1 MNRITDIL
9 KNNMMEYA
17 TYTIHDRALPSV
29 EDAVKPI
36 HRRILW
42 TMYEAKITKF
52 TKSANV
58 TGLVMKYS
66 PHGDCYKTVVNM
78 VQCDRQN
85 HPLIIGKG
93 NFGQKTSK
101 DLQPA
106 ASRYSEIKLSDIAL
120 DMMKGLNKK
129 MVNFVPNYDN
139 TRTQPEYLPV
149 KFPAVLCY
157 SSSGMAVGMSSSIPS
172 FNLSEVCNATINYL
186 TEGKKEYLI
195 PDFATGGYIVKN
207 DEVIK
212 NINENGKGTITLLSK
227 YHIEKNTI
235 VITEIPYSTTR
246 EAIIDK
252 VVENVKNNKLKEV
265 SNIKDL
271 TGLDG
276 MRIEITCKRGTN
288 PEDVIPKL
296 YALTPMKSTYS
307 ADMNV
312 LCQGHPMVLGVYEMI
327 EKWSNFRKECIKNAL
342 TFEIQEKEKELVLL
356 YGLKK
361 ILLDVDKTIQIIRF
375 GNTDELKREF
385 DLTDEQAE
393 YVYNLKLKSISEDN
407 IHKQIKDID
416 DKERTL
422 KKLKRIVNNDN
433 AIIKMMIK
441 ELTEISE
448 KFGKPRK
455 TQVMEFENKYVETK
469 SVKREDIVDDYA
481 CRIIFTEQGY
491 LKKVKLVGCKGEN
504 KVKPDDVIIQD
515 FECRNTDE
523 IVIFAED
530 KNCYKFKVS
539 DISECRF
546 GEFGTYMPG
555 VLKVKTLNLCYI
567 TPKSKYVVIVY
578 NDRIAKIDIDAYKT
592 TTNRRKLANS
602 LFDIEINAIY
612 TIEEDVK
619 IKLKTTKKDYDLD
632 TSEFICKKSRNTQG
646 VKILKNASFE
656 KVRL

>member
-1 MNRITDIL
+1 MNKITNIL
-9 KNNMMEYA
+9 KDNMMQYA
-17 TYTIHDRALPSV
+17 TYTIHDRALVSV
-29 EDAVKPI
+29 EDSMKPV

-42 TMYEAKITKF
+42 TMNLEKATKF
-52 TKSANV
+52 TKCGNI
-58 TGLVMKYS
+58 TGQVFKIH
-66 PHGDCYKTVVNM
+66 PHGNTYKTLVNM
-78 VQCDRQN
+78 VQEDKQN
-85 HPLIIGKG
+85 HPLIVGKG
-93 NFGQKTSK
+93 NFAQHTSK
-101 DLQPA
+101 ELQPA
-106 ASRYSEIKLSDIAL
+106 AERYTECKLSDIAL
-120 DMMKGLNKK
+120 TMLSGVKRKT
-129 MVNFVPNYDN
+129 VNMIPNYDG
-139 TRTQPEYLPV
+139 TMLIPEYLPV

-195 PDFATGGYIVKN
+195 PEFATGRYIINN
-207 DEVIK
+207 DEIIK

-393 YVYNLKLKSISEDN
+393 YVYNLKLKSISEGN

-530 KNCYKFKVS
+530 KNCYKFKVN

>member
-1 MNRITDIL
+1 MSKITDIL

-17 TYTIHDRALPSV
+17 SYTIHDRALPSV
-29 EDAVKPI
+29 EDSLKPI
-36 HRRILW
+36 HRKILW
-42 TMYEAKITKF
+42 TMQESKVTKL

-78 VQCDRQN
+78 VQTDRQN
-85 HPLIIGKG
+85 LPLIIGKG

-101 DLQPA
+101 ELQPA
-106 ASRYSEIKLSDIAL
+106 ASRYSEIKLSDIAVE
-120 DMMKGLNKK
+120 MMKGLNKN

-172 FNLSEVCNATINYL
+172 FNLSEVCSATINYL
-186 TEGKKEYLI
+186 TEGKKEHLI

-416 DKERTL
+416 DKEKTL

-469 SVKREDIVDDYA
+469 SVKKEDIVDDYA

>member
-29 EDAVKPI
+29 EDAMKPI
-36 HRRILW
+36 HRKIMW
-42 TMYEAKITKF
+42 TMYEAKITKL

-78 VQCDRQN
+78 VQSDRQN

-172 FNLSEVCNATINYL
+172 FNLKEVCDATINYL
-186 TEGKKEYLI
+186 TEGKKEYLV

-207 DEVIK
+207 DEVIE

-227 YHIEKNTI
+227 YHIEKNVI

-252 VVENVKNNKLKEV
+252 IVENVKNNKLKEV

-271 TGLDG
+271 TGLEG
-276 MRIEITCKRGTN
+276 MRIEITCKRGVN

-312 LCQGHPMVLGVYEMI
+312 LSEGHPMVLGVYEMI
-327 EKWSNFRKECIKNAL
+327 DKWTTFRKKCIKNAL
-342 TFEIQEKEKELVLL
+342 TYEIQEKEKELILL

-361 ILLDVDKTIQIIRF
+361 ILLDVDKAIHIIRF
-375 GNTDELKREF
+375 SDTSELKKVF

-393 YVYNLKLKSISEDN
+393 YVYNLRLKSISKDN

-416 DKERTL
+416 EKE
-422 KKLKRIVNNDN
+422 KRINIPN
-433 AIIKMMIK
+433 III
-441 ELTEISE
+441 
-448 KFGKPRK
+448 
-455 TQVMEFENKYVETK
+455 
-469 SVKREDIVDDYA
+469 
-481 CRIIFTEQGY
+481 
-491 LKKVKLVGCKGEN
+491 
-504 KVKPDDVIIQD
+504 
-515 FECRNTDE
+515 
-523 IVIFAED
+523 
-530 KNCYKFKVS
+530 
-539 DISECRF
+539 
-546 GEFGTYMPG
+546 
-555 VLKVKTLNLCYI
+555 
-567 TPKSKYVVIVY
+567 
-578 NDRIAKIDIDAYKT
+578 
-592 TTNRRKLANS
+592 
-602 LFDIEINAIY
+602 
-612 TIEEDVK
+612 
-619 IKLKTTKKDYDLD
+619 
-632 TSEFICKKSRNTQG
+632 
-646 VKILKNASFE
+646 
-656 KVRL
+656 

>member
-1 MNRITDIL
+1 MNKITNIL

-17 TYTIHDRALPSV
+17 SYTIHDRALPSA
-29 EDAVKPI
+29 EDGLKPI
-36 HRRILW
+36 HRKILW
-42 TMYEAKITKF
+42 TMYENKVIKL

-78 VQCDRQN
+78 VQEDRQN
-85 HPLIIGKG
+85 HPLIVGKG
-93 NFGQKTSK
+93 NFGQKTSRE
-101 DLQPA
+101 LQPA
-106 ASRYSEIKLSDIAL
+106 ASRYSEIKLSDMSIGML
-120 DMMKGLNKK
+120 KGLNKH

-212 NINENGKGTITLLSK
+212 NINEKGKGTITLLSK

-271 TGLDG
+271 TGLEG

-288 PEDVIPKL
+288 PEDVVPKL

-416 DKERTL
+416 DKEKTL

-455 TQVMEFENKYVETK
+455 TQVMKFENKYVETK

-612 TIEEDVK
+612 TIEEDIK

-646 VKILKNASFE
+646 VKVLKNASFE

>member
-1 MNRITDIL
+1 MNKITDIL
-9 KNNMMEYA
+9 KDNMMQYA
-17 TYTIHDRALPSV
+17 TYTIHDRALVSV
-29 EDAVKPI
+29 EDAMKPV

-42 TMYEAKITKF
+42 TMNLEKATKF
-52 TKSANV
+52 TKSGNI
-58 TGLVMKYS
+58 TGQVFKVH
-66 PHGDCYKTVVNM
+66 PHGNTYRTLVNM
-78 VQCDRQN
+78 TQEDKQN

-93 NFGQKTSK
+93 NFAQHTSK
-101 DLQPA
+101 ELQPA
-106 ASRYSEIKLSDIAL
+106 AERYTECKLSDISL
-120 DMMKGLNKK
+120 TMLSGIKKK
-129 MVNFVPNYDN
+129 MVNMIPNYDG
-139 TRTQPEYLPV
+139 TMLIPEYLPV

-172 FNLSEVCNATINYL
+172 FNLKEVCDSTINYL
-186 TEGKKEYLI
+186 TEGKKEYLV

-207 DEVIK
+207 DEVIE

-227 YHIEKNTI
+227 YHIEKNVI

-252 VVENVKNNKLKEV
+252 IVENVKNNKLKEV

-271 TGLDG
+271 TGLEG
-276 MRIEITCKRGTN
+276 MRIEITCKRGVN

-312 LCQGHPMVLGVYEMI
+312 LSEGHPMVLGVYEMI
-327 EKWSNFRKECIKNAL
+327 DKWATFRKKCIKNAL
-342 TFEIQEKEKELVLL
+342 TYEIQEKEKELILL

-361 ILLDVDKTIQIIRF
+361 ILLDVDKAIHIIRF
-375 GNTDELKREF
+375 SDVTELKKVF

-416 DKERTL
+416 EKEKMLEKL
-422 KKLKRIVNNDN
+422 KKVVKNDKAIVKM
-433 AIIKMMIK
+433 IIKD
-441 ELTEISE
+441 LTEISE
-448 KFGKPRK
+448 TFGKPRK
-455 TQVMEFENKYVETK
+455 TQVIEYENNYVETK
-469 SVKREDIVDDYA
+469 AVKKEKIIDDYA

-504 KVKPDDVIIQD
+504 KIKPDDSIIQD
-515 FECRNTDE
+515 FECRNSDE

-539 DISECRF
+539 DISECKF

-555 VLKVKTLNLCYI
+555 VLSVKTLDLCYI
-567 TPKSKYVVIVY
+567 TPKSKYVIIVY
-578 NDRIAKIDIDAYKT
+578 KDRIAKIDIDAYKT
-592 TTNRRKLANS
+592 TTYRRKLANS
-602 LFDIEINAIY
+602 LFDIEVNHVY
-612 TIEEDVK
+612 TLEDDIVVT
-619 IKLKTTKKDYDLD
+619 LKTNKKDYDLD
-632 TSEFICKKSRNTQG
+632 TSKFICKKSRNTQG
-646 VKILKNASFE
+646 VKVLNNNTFM

>member
-1 MNRITDIL
+1 MNKITNIL
-9 KNNMMEYA
+9 KDNMMQYA
-17 TYTIHDRALPSV
+17 TYTIHDRALVSV
-29 EDAVKPI
+29 EDSMKPV

-42 TMYEAKITKF
+42 TMNLEKATKF
-52 TKSANV
+52 TKCGNI
-58 TGLVMKYS
+58 TGQVFKIH
-66 PHGDCYKTVVNM
+66 PHGNTYKTLVNM
-78 VQCDRQN
+78 VQEDKQN
-85 HPLIIGKG
+85 HPLIVGKG
-93 NFGQKTSK
+93 NFAQHTSK
-101 DLQPA
+101 ELQPA
-106 ASRYSEIKLSDIAL
+106 AERYTECKLSDIAL
-120 DMMKGLNKK
+120 TMLSGVKRKT
-129 MVNFVPNYDN
+129 VNMIPNYDG
-139 TRTQPEYLPV
+139 TMLIPEYLPV

-186 TEGKKEYLI
+186 TDGKKEYLI

-207 DEVIK
+207 DDVIK

-271 TGLDG
+271 TGLEG

-288 PEDVIPKL
+288 PEDVVPKL

-312 LCQGHPMVLGVYEMI
+312 LYQGHPMVLGVYEMI
-327 EKWSNFRKECIKNAL
+327 ERWSNFRKECIKNAL

-375 GNTDELKREF
+375 GNVDELKREF

-416 DKERTL
+416 DKEKTL
-422 KKLKRIVNNDN
+422 KKLKRIVSNDN

-455 TQVMEFENKYVETK
+455 TQVIEFENKYVETK

-504 KVKPDDVIIQD
+504 KVKPDDAIIQD

-523 IVIFAED
+523 MVIFAED

-546 GEFGTYMPG
+546 SEFGTYMPG

-567 TPKSKYVVIVY
+567 TPKSKYVVMIY
-578 NDRIAKIDIDAYKT
+578 KDRVAKIDIDAYKT

-602 LFDIEINAIY
+602 LFNTEINHVY
-612 TIEEDVK
+612 TLENDVVTT
-619 IKLKTTKKDYDLD
+619 LKTNKKDYELD
-632 TSEFICKKSRNTQG
+632 TSKFICKKTRNTQG
-646 VKILKNASFE
+646 VKVLNNNTFK

>member
-1 MNRITDIL
+1 MNKITDIL

-29 EDAVKPI
+29 EDAMKPI
-36 HRRILW
+36 HRKIMW
-42 TMYEAKITKF
+42 TMYEAKITKL

-78 VQCDRQN
+78 VQSDRQN

-172 FNLSEVCNATINYL
+172 FNLKEVCDATINYL
-186 TEGKKEYLI
+186 TEGKKEYLV

-207 DEVIK
+207 DEVIE

-227 YHIEKNTI
+227 YHIEKNVI

-252 VVENVKNNKLKEV
+252 IVENVKNNKLKEV

-271 TGLDG
+271 TGLEG
-276 MRIEITCKRGTN
+276 MRIEITCKRGVN

-312 LCQGHPMVLGVYEMI
+312 LSEGHPMVLGVYEMI
-327 EKWSNFRKECIKNAL
+327 DKWTTFRKKCIKNAL
-342 TFEIQEKEKELVLL
+342 TYEIQEKEKELILL

-361 ILLDVDKTIQIIRF
+361 ILLDVDKAIHIIRF
-375 GNTDELKREF
+375 SDVTELKKVF

-393 YVYNLKLKSISEDN
+393 YVYNLRLKSISEDN

-416 DKERTL
+416 EKEKMLEKL
-422 KKLKRIVNNDN
+422 KKIVKNDK
-433 AIIKMMIK
+433 AIVKMIIKD
-441 ELTEISE
+441 LTEIS
-448 KFGKPRK
+448 KTFGKPRK
-455 TQVMEFENKYVETK
+455 TQVIEYENNYVETK
-469 SVKREDIVDDYA
+469 AVKKEKIIDDYA

-504 KVKPDDVIIQD
+504 KIKPDDVIIQD
-515 FECRNTDE
+515 FECRNSDE
-523 IVIFAED
+523 IVLFAED

-539 DISECRF
+539 DLSECKF

-567 TPKSKYVVIVY
+567 TPKTKYVVIVY
-578 NDRIAKIDIDAYKT
+578 KDRIAKIDIDVYRT

-602 LFDIEINAIY
+602 LFDTEINHIC
-612 TIEEDVK
+612 TLENDIK
-619 IKLKTTKKDYDLD
+619 ITLQTNKKDYELD
-632 TSEFICKKSRNTQG
+632 TSKLICKKSRNTQG
-646 VKILKNASFE
+646 VKVLNNNTFI

>member
-1 MNRITDIL
+1 MNKITNIL
-9 KNNMMEYA
+9 KDNMMQYA
-17 TYTIHDRALPSV
+17 TYTIHDRALVSV
-29 EDAVKPI
+29 EDSMKPV

-42 TMYEAKITKF
+42 TMNLEKATKF
-52 TKSANV
+52 TKCGNI
-58 TGLVMKYS
+58 TGQVFKIH
-66 PHGDCYKTVVNM
+66 PHGNTYKTLVNM
-78 VQCDRQN
+78 VQEDKQN
-85 HPLIIGKG
+85 HPLIVGKG
-93 NFGQKTSK
+93 NFAQHTSK
-101 DLQPA
+101 ELQPA
-106 ASRYSEIKLSDIAL
+106 AERYTECKLSDIAL
-120 DMMKGLNKK
+120 TMLSGVKRKT
-129 MVNFVPNYDN
+129 VNMIPNYDG
-139 TRTQPEYLPV
+139 TMLIPEYLPV

-186 TEGKKEYLI
+186 TDGKKEYLI

-207 DEVIK
+207 DDVIK

-271 TGLDG
+271 TGLEG

-288 PEDVIPKL
+288 PEDVVPKL

-312 LCQGHPMVLGVYEMI
+312 LYQGHPMVLGVYEMI
-327 EKWSNFRKECIKNAL
+327 ERWSNFRKECIKNAL

-375 GNTDELKREF
+375 GNVDGLKREF

-416 DKERTL
+416 DKEKTL
-422 KKLKRIVNNDN
+422 KKLKRIVSNDN

-455 TQVMEFENKYVETK
+455 TQVIEFENKYVETK
-469 SVKREDIVDDYA
+469 SVKREYIVDDYA

-504 KVKPDDVIIQD
+504 KVKPDDAIIQD

-546 GEFGTYMPG
+546 SEFGTYMPG

-567 TPKSKYVVIVY
+567 TPKSKYVVMIY
-578 NDRIAKIDIDAYKT
+578 KDRVAKIDIDAYKT

-602 LFDIEINAIY
+602 LFNTEINHVY
-612 TIEEDVK
+612 TLENDVVTT
-619 IKLKTTKKDYDLD
+619 LKTNKKDYELD
-632 TSEFICKKSRNTQG
+632 TSKFICKKTRNTQG
-646 VKILKNASFE
+646 VKVLNNNTFK

>member
-1 MNRITDIL
+1 MNKITNIL
-9 KNNMMEYA
+9 KDNMMQYA
-17 TYTIHDRALPSV
+17 TYTIHDRALVSV
-29 EDAVKPI
+29 EDSMKPV

-42 TMYEAKITKF
+42 TMNLEKATKF
-52 TKSANV
+52 TKCGNI
-58 TGLVMKYS
+58 TGQVFKIH
-66 PHGDCYKTVVNM
+66 PHGNTYRTLVNM
-78 VQCDRQN
+78 TQEDKQN
-85 HPLIIGKG
+85 HPLIVGKG
-93 NFGQKTSK
+93 NFAQHTSK
-101 DLQPA
+101 ELQPA
-106 ASRYSEIKLSDIAL
+106 AERYTECKLSDIAL
-120 DMMKGLNKK
+120 TMLSGVKRKT
-129 MVNFVPNYDN
+129 VNMIPNYDG
-139 TRTQPEYLPV
+139 TMLIPEYLPV

-416 DKERTL
+416 DKEKTL

-469 SVKREDIVDDYA
+469 SVKKEDIVDDYA

>member
-1 MNRITDIL
+1 MNKITNIL
-9 KNNMMEYA
+9 KDNMMQYA
-17 TYTIHDRALPSV
+17 TYTIHDRALVSV
-29 EDAVKPI
+29 EDSMKPV

-42 TMYEAKITKF
+42 TMNLEKATKF
-52 TKSANV
+52 TKCGNI
-58 TGLVMKYS
+58 TGQVFKIH
-66 PHGDCYKTVVNM
+66 PHGNTYKTLVNM
-78 VQCDRQN
+78 VQEDKQN
-85 HPLIIGKG
+85 HPLIVGKG
-93 NFGQKTSK
+93 NFAQHTSK
-101 DLQPA
+101 ELQPA
-106 ASRYSEIKLSDIAL
+106 AERYTECKLSDIAL
-120 DMMKGLNKK
+120 TMLSGVKRKT
-129 MVNFVPNYDN
+129 VNMIPNYDG
-139 TRTQPEYLPV
+139 TMLIPEYLPV

-186 TEGKKEYLI
+186 TDGKKEYLI

-207 DEVIK
+207 DDVIK

-271 TGLDG
+271 TGLEG

-288 PEDVIPKL
+288 PEDVVPKL

-312 LCQGHPMVLGVYEMI
+312 LSQGHPMVLGVYEMI

-375 GNTDELKREF
+375 GNVDELKREF

-416 DKERTL
+416 DKEKTL
-422 KKLKRIVNNDN
+422 KKLKKIVNNDN

-455 TQVMEFENKYVETK
+455 TQVIEFENKYVETK

-504 KVKPDDVIIQD
+504 KVKPDDAIIQD

-546 GEFGTYMPG
+546 SEFGTYMPG

-567 TPKSKYVVIVY
+567 TPKSKYVVMIY
-578 NDRIAKIDIDAYKT
+578 KDRVAKIDIDAYKT

-602 LFDIEINAIY
+602 LFNTEINHVY
-612 TIEEDVK
+612 TLENDVVTT
-619 IKLKTTKKDYDLD
+619 LKTNKKDYELD
-632 TSEFICKKSRNTQG
+632 TSKFICKKTRNTQG
-646 VKILKNASFE
+646 VKVLNNNTFK

>member
-1 MNRITDIL
+1 MNKITNIL
-9 KNNMMEYA
+9 KDNMMQYA
-17 TYTIHDRALPSV
+17 TYTIHDRALVSV
-29 EDAVKPI
+29 EDSMKPV

-42 TMYEAKITKF
+42 TMNLEKATKF
-52 TKSANV
+52 TKCGNI
-58 TGLVMKYS
+58 TGQVFKIH
-66 PHGDCYKTVVNM
+66 PHGNTYKTLVNM
-78 VQCDRQN
+78 VQEDKQN
-85 HPLIIGKG
+85 HPLIVGKG
-93 NFGQKTSK
+93 NFAQHTSK
-101 DLQPA
+101 ELQPA
-106 ASRYSEIKLSDIAL
+106 AERYTECKLSDIAL
-120 DMMKGLNKK
+120 TMLSGVKRKT
-129 MVNFVPNYDN
+129 VNMIPNYDG
-139 TRTQPEYLPV
+139 TMLIPEYLPV

-227 YHIEKNTI
+227 YHIEKNII

-416 DKERTL
+416 DKEKTL

>member
-1 MNRITDIL
+1 MNKITNIL
-9 KNNMMEYA
+9 KDNMMQYA
-17 TYTIHDRALPSV
+17 TYTIHDRALVSV
-29 EDAVKPI
+29 EDSMKPV

-42 TMYEAKITKF
+42 TMSLEKATKF
-52 TKSANV
+52 TKCGNI
-58 TGLVMKYS
+58 TGQVFKIH
-66 PHGDCYKTVVNM
+66 PHGNTYKTLVNM
-78 VQCDRQN
+78 TQEDKQN
-85 HPLIIGKG
+85 HPLIVGKG
-93 NFGQKTSK
+93 NFAQHTSK
-101 DLQPA
+101 ELQPA
-106 ASRYSEIKLSDIAL
+106 AERYTECKLSEIALTMLSGV
-120 DMMKGLNKK
+120 KRKT
-129 MVNFVPNYDN
+129 VNMISNYDG
-139 TRTQPEYLPV
+139 TMLIPEYLPV

-186 TEGKKEYLI
+186 TDGKKEYLI

-207 DEVIK
+207 DDVIK

-271 TGLDG
+271 TGLKG
-276 MRIEITCKRGTN
+276 MRIEITCKRGIN

-312 LCQGHPMVLGVYEMI
+312 LYQGHPMVLGVYEMI

-375 GNTDELKREF
+375 GNVDELKREF

-416 DKERTL
+416 DKENTL
-422 KKLKRIVNNDN
+422 KKLKRIVSNDN

-448 KFGKPRK
+448 KFGKARK
-455 TQVMEFENKYVETK
+455 TQVIEFENKYIETK

-491 LKKVKLVGCKGEN
+491 LKKVKLIGCKGEN
-504 KVKPDDVIIQD
+504 KIKPDDTIIQD
-515 FECRNTDE
+515 FECRNSDE

-539 DISECRF
+539 DISECKF
-546 GEFGTYMPG
+546 GEFGTYIPQI
-555 VLKVKTLNLCYI
+555 LKLKTLNLCYI

-578 NDRIAKIDIDAYKT
+578 KDRVAKIDIDTYKT
-592 TTNRRKLANS
+592 TTNRKKLSNS
-602 LFDIEINAIY
+602 LFDTNISHVY
-612 TIEEDVK
+612 TLEDD
-619 IKLKTTKKDYDLD
+619 IKTVLKTTKKDYELD
-632 TSEFICKKSRNTQG
+632 TSKFICKKSRNTQG
-646 VKILKNASFE
+646 VKVLNNATFV

>member
-1 MNRITDIL
+1 MNKITDIL
-9 KNNMMEYA
+9 RENMMQYA
-17 TYTIHDRALPSV
+17 TYTIHDRALISV
-29 EDAVKPI
+29 EDALKPVQ
-36 HRRILW
+36 RRILW
-42 TMYEAKITKF
+42 TMNLEKATKF
-52 TKSANV
+52 TKSGNI
-58 TGLVMKYS
+58 TGQVFRVH
-66 PHGDCYKTVVNM
+66 PHGNCYKALVNM
-78 VQCDRQN
+78 TQIDKQN
-85 HPLIIGKG
+85 HPLIVGKG
-93 NFGQKTSK
+93 NFAQHTSK
-101 DLQPA
+101 ELQPA
-106 ASRYSEIKLSDIAL
+106 AERYTECKLSDISL
-120 DMMKGLNKK
+120 SMLSGVKKK
-129 MVNFVPNYDN
+129 MVTMIPNYDN
-139 TRTQPEYLPV
+139 TMLIPEYLPV

-186 TEGKKEYLI
+186 TDGKKEYLI

-207 DEVIK
+207 DDVIK

-271 TGLDG
+271 TGLKG
-276 MRIEITCKRGTN
+276 MRIEITCKRGIN

-312 LCQGHPMVLGVYEMI
+312 LYQGHPMVLGVYEMI
-327 EKWSNFRKECIKNAL
+327 ERWSNFRKECIKNAL

-375 GNTDELKREF
+375 GNVDELKREF

-416 DKERTL
+416 DKENTL
-422 KKLKRIVNNDN
+422 KKLKRIVSNDN

-448 KFGKPRK
+448 KFGKARK
-455 TQVMEFENKYVETK
+455 TQVIEFENKYIETK

-491 LKKVKLVGCKGEN
+491 LKKVKLIGCKGEN
-504 KVKPDDVIIQD
+504 KIKPDDTITQD
-515 FECRNTDE
+515 FECRNSDE

-539 DISECRF
+539 DISECKF
-546 GEFGTYMPG
+546 GEFGTYIPQI
-555 VLKVKTLNLCYI
+555 LKLKTLNLCYI

-578 NDRIAKIDIDAYKT
+578 KDRVAKIDIDTYKT
-592 TTNRRKLANS
+592 TTNRKKLSNS
-602 LFDIEINAIY
+602 LFDTNISHVY
-612 TIEEDVK
+612 TLEDD
-619 IKLKTTKKDYDLD
+619 IKTVLKTTKKDYELD
-632 TSEFICKKSRNTQG
+632 TSKFICKKSRNTQG
-646 VKILKNASFE
+646 VKVLNNATFV

>member
-1 MNRITDIL
+1 MNKITDIL
-9 KNNMMEYA
+9 KDNMMQYA
-17 TYTIHDRALPSV
+17 TYTIHDRALVSV
-29 EDAVKPI
+29 EDSMKPV

-42 TMYEAKITKF
+42 TMNLEKATKF
-52 TKSANV
+52 TKSGNI
-58 TGLVMKYS
+58 TGQVFKVH
-66 PHGDCYKTVVNM
+66 PHGNTYKTLVNM
-78 VQCDRQN
+78 TQEDKQN

-93 NFGQKTSK
+93 NFAQHTSK
-101 DLQPA
+101 ELQPA
-106 ASRYSEIKLSDIAL
+106 AERYTECKLSDISL
-120 DMMKGLNKK
+120 TMLSGVKKK
-129 MVNFVPNYDN
+129 MVNMIPNYDG
-139 TRTQPEYLPV
+139 TMLIPEYLPV

-186 TEGKKEYLI
+186 TDGKKEYLI

-207 DEVIK
+207 DDVIK

-252 VVENVKNNKLKEV
+252 IVENVKNNKLKEI

-271 TGLDG
+271 TGLEG
-276 MRIEITCKRGTN
+276 MRIEITCKRGVN

-312 LCQGHPMVLGVYEMI
+312 LSQGHPMVLGVYEMI
-327 EKWSNFRKECIKNAL
+327 EKWSDFRKKCIKNAL
-342 TFEIQEKEKELVLL
+342 TFEIQEKERELTLL

-361 ILLDVDKTIQIIRF
+361 ILLDVDKAIHIIRF
-375 GNTDELKREF
+375 SDVSELKKVF

-393 YVYNLKLKSISEDN
+393 YVYNLRLKSISEDN

-416 DKERTL
+416 EKEKMLEKL
-422 KKLKRIVNNDN
+422 KKIVKNDK
-433 AIIKMMIK
+433 AIVKMIIKD
-441 ELTEISE
+441 LTEISE
-448 KFGKPRK
+448 TFGKPRK
-455 TQVMEFENKYVETK
+455 TQVIEYENKYVETK
-469 SVKREDIVDDYA
+469 AVKKEEIIDDYA

-504 KVKPDDVIIQD
+504 KIKPDDSIIQD
-515 FECRNTDE
+515 FECRNSDE

-539 DISECRF
+539 DISECKF

-555 VLKVKTLNLCYI
+555 VLSVKTLDLCYI
-567 TPKSKYVVIVY
+567 TPKTKYVVIVY
-578 NDRIAKIDIDAYKT
+578 KDRIAKIDIDAYKT
-592 TTNRRKLANS
+592 TTYRRKLANS
-602 LFDIEINAIY
+602 LFDIEVNHVY
-612 TIEEDVK
+612 TLEDDIVVT
-619 IKLKTTKKDYDLD
+619 LKTNKKDYELD
-632 TSEFICKKSRNTQG
+632 TSKFICKKSRNTQG
-646 VKILKNASFE
+646 VKVLNNNTFM

>member
-1 MNRITDIL
+1 MNKITNIL
-9 KNNMMEYA
+9 KDNMMQYA
-17 TYTIHDRALPSV
+17 TYTIHDRALVSV
-29 EDAVKPI
+29 EDSMKPV

-42 TMYEAKITKF
+42 TMNLEKATKF
-52 TKSANV
+52 TKCGNI
-58 TGLVMKYS
+58 TGQVFKIH
-66 PHGDCYKTVVNM
+66 PHGNTYKTLVNM
-78 VQCDRQN
+78 VQEDKQN
-85 HPLIIGKG
+85 HPLIVGKG
-93 NFGQKTSK
+93 NFAQHTSK
-101 DLQPA
+101 ELQPA
-106 ASRYSEIKLSDIAL
+106 AERYTECKLSDIAL
-120 DMMKGLNKK
+120 TMLSGVKRKT
-129 MVNFVPNYDN
+129 VNMIPNYDG
-139 TRTQPEYLPV
+139 TMLIPEYLPV

-212 NINENGKGTITLLSK
+212 NINEKGKGTITLLSK

-271 TGLDG
+271 TGLEG

-288 PEDVIPKL
+288 PEDVVPKL

-312 LCQGHPMVLGVYEMI
+312 LYQGHPMVLGVYEMI
-327 EKWSNFRKECIKNAL
+327 EKWSDFRKKCIKNAL

-375 GNTDELKREF
+375 GNVDELKREF

-416 DKERTL
+416 DKEKTL
-422 KKLKRIVNNDN
+422 KKLKRIVSNDN

-455 TQVMEFENKYVETK
+455 TQVIEFENKYVETK

-504 KVKPDDVIIQD
+504 KVKPDDAIIQD

-523 IVIFAED
+523 MVIFAED

-546 GEFGTYMPG
+546 SEFGTYMPG

-567 TPKSKYVVIVY
+567 TPKSKYVVMIY
-578 NDRIAKIDIDAYKT
+578 KDRVAKIDIDAYKT

-602 LFDIEINAIY
+602 LFDTEINHVY
-612 TIEEDVK
+612 TLENDVVTT
-619 IKLKTTKKDYDLD
+619 LKTNKKDYELD
-632 TSEFICKKSRNTQG
+632 TSKFICKKTRNTQG
-646 VKILKNASFE
+646 VKVLNNNTFK